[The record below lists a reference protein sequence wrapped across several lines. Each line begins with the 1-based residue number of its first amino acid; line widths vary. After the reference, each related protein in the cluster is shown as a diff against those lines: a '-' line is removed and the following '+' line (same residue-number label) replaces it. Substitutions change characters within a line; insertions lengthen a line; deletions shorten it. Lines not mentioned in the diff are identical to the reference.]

1 MQGAYTPVDYWVYV
15 PKGILCEE
23 SQCYTW
29 AMFQIM
35 LNKQH
40 ELIDSGEYEL
50 ELPWENYE
58 DSNL

>member
-1 MQGAYTPVDYWVYV
+1 MQGAYAPVDYWVYV
-15 PKGILCEE
+15 PQGILCEE

-35 LNKQH
+35 MNKQQ

-50 ELPWENYE
+50 ELPWEAE
-58 DSNL
+58 